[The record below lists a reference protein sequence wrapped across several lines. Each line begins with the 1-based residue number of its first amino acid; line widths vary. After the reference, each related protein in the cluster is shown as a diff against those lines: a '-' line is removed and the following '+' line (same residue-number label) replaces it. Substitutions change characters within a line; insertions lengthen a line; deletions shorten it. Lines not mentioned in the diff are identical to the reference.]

1 MYRHFIVKLF
11 SSLRD
16 KTYVHFP
23 KTIAIIL
30 THFVGCTAPMVASV
44 LVRTEGLIERHPAFR
59 VNRKSTHNTTQRYD
73 CEKSKRNITTGWY
86 IEAGTCCYI
95 VLVKGQK
102 NQLYAF

>member
-23 KTIAIIL
+23 KTIAILL

-59 VNRKSTHNTTQRYD
+59 VNCKTTHNTTQRYD

-86 IEAGTCCYI
+86 IEAGTW
-95 VLVKGQK
+95 L
-102 NQLYAF
+102 LY